1 MHDHPNFKPQ
11 FFWIQEANYTIY
23 SNVKFPGY
31 KIEYNK
37 LTQNNDTARTILL
50 VNNNISYK
58 SRYDLKM
65 SLYHQYGYKS
75 I

>member
-1 MHDHPNFKPQ
+1 MTIQNFKPQ
-11 FFWIQEANYTIY
+11 FFSIQEANHNIY
-23 SNVKFPGY
+23 SNLKFPGY

-50 VNNNISYK
+50 VDN
-58 SRYDLKM
+58 
-65 SLYHQYGYKS
+65 S